1 MRNKYTLHFL
11 LHWWICTSSVPHLN
25 FLWPESHSPAAT
37 PRADR
42 LSDTLVWRRLQSA
55 HLNSANILRLTVKYD
70 HENLYRLNLWKTWDT
85 IPLELTC
92 NIMVDVLSEVVFITV
107 QVLLF
112 YYYIFISLFGI
123 ILLVLWQWFY
133 IINFRISPH
142 SNFPL
147 HYYKRK
153 RYKKNPFMVSN
164 HLQTP

>member
-37 PRADR
+37 PR
-42 LSDTLVWRRLQSA
+42 
-55 HLNSANILRLTVKYD
+55 ANILRLTVKYD

-133 IINFRISPH
+133 IINFRISHH

-153 RYKKNPFMVSN
+153 RYKKIPFMVSN